1 VAEIKMRQV
10 YVNGDYKR
18 EDEAKVSILDR
29 GLLFS
34 DSIYEVTSVINGKL
48 IDFNHHMKRLDR
60 SMTEL
65 KFKSFINHD
74 EILEFHRKLIEL
86 NNLKEGMI
94 YTQVTRGAVDRSF
107 DMPKEAIK
115 PTVFAFTQEKKILES
130 DAAKNGIKVMTLED
144 MRWKR
149 NDIKTTQLLYASM
162 AKSEATAK
170 GFDDAWMLRQGYVT
184 EGSSNNAWIVKGK
197 IIMTRHSDNL
207 ILSGITREA
216 VLKCA
221 KDLGYEVV
229 AKNFTLQDA
238 QSANEA
244 FVTSATALVTPVV
257 KINTSQIGDGK
268 PGNFVKALRAEYIK
282 QALETAI

>member
-1 VAEIKMRQV
+1 MRKV
-10 YVNGDYKR
+10 YVNGDFKN
-18 EDEAKVSILDR
+18 EDEAKVSIFDR

-34 DSIYEVTSVINGKL
+34 DSIYEVTSVIDGKL

-74 EILEFHRKLIEL
+74 EILEFHRKLIEF

-94 YTQVTRGAVDRSF
+94 YTQVTRGVVDRSF
-107 DMPKEAIK
+107 DMPKDVIK
-115 PTVFAFTQEKKILES
+115 PTVLAFTQEKKILES

-244 FVTSATALVTPVV
+244 FITSATALVTPVV
-257 KINTSQIGDGK
+257 KINTSKIGDGK